1 MTANPV
7 QGKVTVSL
15 DQGRSLHDEH
25 LNFLVTMGKFGF
37 LFLGER
43 KRFCTVTHG
52 KNYTIQNV
60 NNNMSLLLLKLLN
73 SRHM

>member
-1 MTANPV
+1 MMNIF
-7 QGKVTVSL
+7 
-15 DQGRSLHDEH
+15 
-25 LNFLVTMGKFGF
+25 NFLVTMGKFGF

-60 NNNMSLLLLKLLN
+60 DNNMSLLLLKLLN